1 MTNFTVPAVYGHRG
15 AMGYCIENTIPCFK
29 KAVKMGAGIETDV
42 QLTGDNVLICFHDY
56 FIKLNSKSYDI
67 KELTFEKLLSIKF
80 KDKRTIPTAYDLFT
94 IFNQNYRNLLFS
106 FDIRDKNS
114 GFELIKVAKFFDKLK
129 QIRITDMRP
138 SMLKYIRD
146 LNGKVKLV
154 HTIPTWVVKVNQ
166 SSVNFEKLKDLKV
179 EAINI
184 RIGRQIKENFKEI
197 INNGFKC
204 YIWGVN
210 SKSQMKNALNL
221 KYNDEI
227 VTAIYTDYPDILIKL
242 RKKFYF

>member
-1 MTNFTVPAVYGHRG
+1 MTDLRVPAVYGHRG

-29 KAVKMGAGIETDV
+29 KAVNMGAGIESDV

-56 FIKLNSKSYDI
+56 FIKFNSNSHDI
-67 KELTFEKLLSIKF
+67 KKLTYEKLRSIKF
-80 KDKRTIPTAYDLFT
+80 KDKRTIPTVHDLFT
-94 IFNQNYRNLLFS
+94 TFNQSYRHLLFS

-114 GFELIKVAKFFDKLK
+114 GFEIIKVAEFFDKLN
-129 QIRITDMRP
+129 QITITDMRP
-138 SMLKYIRD
+138 NILKCVREF
-146 LNGKVKLV
+146 NEEVKLV
-154 HTIPTWVVKVNQ
+154 HTIPTWVIKVNQ
-166 SSVNFEKLKDLKV
+166 SSINFEKLKDLDV
-179 EAINI
+179 QALNI
-184 RIGRQIKENFKEI
+184 RIGRRIKDNFKEI

-221 KYNDEI
+221 KYSDEV